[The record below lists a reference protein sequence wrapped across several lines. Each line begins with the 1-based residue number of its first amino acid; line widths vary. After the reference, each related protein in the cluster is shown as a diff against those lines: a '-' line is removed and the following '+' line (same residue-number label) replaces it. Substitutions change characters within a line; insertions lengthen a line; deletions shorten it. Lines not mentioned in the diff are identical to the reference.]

1 MTALQQTLQIIKDVN
16 LVVDDKEFSTAWAKR
31 NSNWVA
37 YTTHKRRDYST
48 DAAFNV
54 LRETR
59 KRINHLKH
67 VRQRL
72 GSIVED
78 TLRALTRV
86 EALLLDYLRNK
97 HSIMECI
104 LDEAERSDKYW

>member
-1 MTALQQTLQIIKDVN
+1 MTVLQQTLQIISDAN
-16 LVVDDKEFSTAWAKR
+16 LVIDDKEFSTTWAKR

-37 YTTHKRRDYST
+37 YTTHKQRDYST

-59 KRINHLKH
+59 KRMHHLKQ
-67 VRQRL
+67 VRRRL
-72 GSIVED
+72 GNIVED

-86 EALLLDYLRNK
+86 EALLLDYLKNK
-97 HSIMECI
+97 HSIVECV
-104 LDEAERSDKYW
+104 LVESERSDKYW